1 MNDLPPSPKRILIVD
16 DEVRVSFVLRESLKK
31 LGENYQIVTTNSPID
46 ALERVRAQPF
56 DLVITDYKM
65 EPIDG
70 IALAREI
77 QSFAPA
83 TRIVLITAYGSAE
96 VEEKAEQVNVFRYL
110 IKPFPMEEIRQVAQE
125 AIQSLENARPRT
137 DAYFLTDSQQIELRK
152 LLVQLCDET
161 ACQCIFLIDNDG
173 HLIAT
178 AGSTEGLNLSVLAS
192 MIAGNFI
199 AAREIARLL
208 RQNLTL
214 RLSSYEGDN
223 NNICACRLDDRFLLV
238 TVFKLESRPDVAQLP
253 PRPIAEELPLILR
266 ERTEITQIRA
276 LLNQN
281 LNQVIQNEVEQ
292 LLQGHTS

>member
-1 MNDLPPSPKRILIVD
+1 MNDLPPPPKRILIVD

-46 ALERVRAQPF
+46 ALERARAQPF

-125 AIQSLENARPRT
+125 AIQSLENTKLQAGAYLLTDTQHCWSSFATRPR
-137 DAYFLTDSQQIELRK
+137 
-152 LLVQLCDET
+152 V
-161 ACQCIFLIDNDG
+161 
-173 HLIAT
+173 H
-178 AGSTEGLNLSVLAS
+178 V
-192 MIAGNFI
+192 
-199 AAREIARLL
+199 
-208 RQNLTL
+208 
-214 RLSSYEGDN
+214 SS
-223 NNICACRLDDRFLLV
+223 
-238 TVFKLESRPDVAQLP
+238 
-253 PRPIAEELPLILR
+253 
-266 ERTEITQIRA
+266 
-276 LLNQN
+276 
-281 LNQVIQNEVEQ
+281 
-292 LLQGHTS
+292 